1 MSRRTYDT
9 RFDGLFQGQVEPL
22 WNFPHGR
29 NLEVFSFVSDAL
41 ISPKKWTAP
50 LAQTLGET
58 KIVNIKPLRCL
69 IEKWQNCTLM
79 HSVRSFHL
87 CDISGLLREVSRVR
101 GGLHPRLFGLRSCDH
116 FHFGSLSLTRP
127 PGPGTTG
134 FAGFL
139 RSPRQRAPLF
149 PGNVGTLVEVISA
162 SKSLSLL
169 RCGTSLVSDYACGRK
184 GSSDLGLC
192 LVCGS
197 DNLPF
202 EECYLRRGLTAD
214 YLQCHSRENDLCSV
228 SFTTGP
234 FYVLFRPVRAAVDG
248 LILFRCCL
256 LSPSRNRATCD
267 ST

>member
-1 MSRRTYDT
+1 
-9 RFDGLFQGQVEPL
+9 
-22 WNFPHGR
+22 
-29 NLEVFSFVSDAL
+29 
-41 ISPKKWTAP
+41 
-50 LAQTLGET
+50 
-58 KIVNIKPLRCL
+58 
-69 IEKWQNCTLM
+69 M

-101 GGLHPRLFGLRSCDH
+101 GGLHPRLFGLRSCDR

-139 RSPRQRAPLF
+139 RSPRQRAPLY

-169 RCGTSLVSDYACGRK
+169 RCGTSFVSDYACGRN
-184 GSSDLGLC
+184 GLC
-192 LVCGS
+192 GIG
-197 DNLPF
+197 LPVSF
-202 EECYLRRGLTAD
+202 QPSVDLEVAHRSEFLLGRGRAEPESPQFRRVWSVDRTISPFRSAICVAAFAAD

-234 FYVLFRPVRAAVDG
+234 FYVLFQPVRAAVDG
-248 LILFRCCL
+248 SRLFRCSL

-267 ST
+267 STY